1 MTRVSVTNDGAAVV
15 VVEVLVDVVV
25 GEAVVEGG
33 VEVVVVNGG
42 GIVDEVVVASDVA
55 NAVGVG
61 ALAADDDASEPDEH
75 ANITCD
81 ATNSAHHRARFV
93 IMVGWSTRGDQNAAI
108 TVWKLLALHDSADL
122 RQELGDAAHHA
133 VLRSDFG
140 ADPLKLRACY
150 EHCGC
155 IDR

>member
-25 GEAVVEGG
+25 GGAVVDGA

-42 GIVDEVVVASDVA
+42 GIVDEVVVASDV
-55 NAVGVG
+55 GVG
-61 ALAADDDASEPDEH
+61 AIAADDDASEPDEH

-93 IMVGWSTRGDQNAAI
+93 IVVGWSTRGDQNAAI

-133 VLRSDFG
+133 VLGSDFG
-140 ADPLKLRACY
+140 ADPLKLRACH
-150 EHCGC
+150 EHCGR